1 MAIRYTDGRVEHV
14 GRVLKV
20 ISKDERIMSDVYAL
34 VRYAVCVSE
43 GTGAPV
49 EIRLGDCEFGQSSQ
63 IASWE
68 LDATEAA
75 IVEHA
80 AYVERADRLARER
93 AYEIAAARAKI
104 SREREAKAVRK
115 GRRVRVVRGRKVP
128 IGTEGVCVWVGEGTW
143 GERCGVKDAAGV
155 VHWTASKNVEA
166 IAADDVHTRPT
177 VRPGMA
183 ATALDYPRS

>member
-1 MAIRYTDGRVEHV
+1 MAIRYTDGRIEHV

-34 VRYAVCVSE
+34 VRYAVCVQI
-43 GTGAPV
+43 GTGAPLEV
-49 EIRLGDCEFGQSSQ
+49 RLGDCEFGQSGL

-75 IVEHA
+75 ICEHA
-80 AYVERADRLARER
+80 GYVERADRLKRER
-93 AYEIAAARAKI
+93 EYAAAAVRAKAD
-104 SREREAKAVRK
+104 REREAKAVRK
-115 GRRVRVVRGRKVP
+115 GRHVRVVRGRKVP
-128 IGTEGVCVWVGEGTW
+128 KGTEGVCIWVGDGTW
-143 GERCGVKDAAGV
+143 GERCGIKDAAGV

-166 IAADDVHTRPT
+166 IDDVHTRPT

-183 ATALDYPRS
+183 ATALDYPRG